1 MRTWFCL
8 SLIKRNN
15 YRNSSSSQL
24 LASCSNESLES
35 TSINETTADLS
46 ATAILFS
53 FLNLACDSADALHS
67 FAPAVMV
74 TDLMNLSSVPL
85 MHRDLCD
92 LESQI
97 LIGILPKER
106 TLNYLNSK
114 PWRWS
119 QYNAEHIAIDITLNT
134 NGFFLCITICAYSI
148 SNYISIYFKL
158 FMFLEY
164 FLIFFL
170 SPVFLRVLSSKPW
183 LFFCSRLQRTVGH
196 KSNKITLPMRKL
208 SHSTTLRKMTSPT
221 RSQSEM

>member
-15 YRNSSSSQL
+15 YRNSSSSQP

-35 TSINETTADLS
+35 TSINETKADLS

-53 FLNLACDSADALHS
+53 FLNLARDSADALHS

-170 SPVFLRVLSSKPW
+170 SPVFW
-183 LFFCSRLQRTVGH
+183 GCCLQSHDCFSARG
-196 KSNKITLPMRKL
+196 SNA
-208 SHSTTLRKMTSPT
+208 
-221 RSQSEM
+221 Q

>member
-53 FLNLACDSADALHS
+53 FLNLARDSADALHS

-97 LIGILPKER
+97 LIQILPKER
-106 TLNYLNSK
+106 TLSSDGKVLITTRHRTSLLFRRRSYLVS
-114 PWRWS
+114 
-119 QYNAEHIAIDITLNT
+119 L
-134 NGFFLCITICAYSI
+134 L
-148 SNYISIYFKL
+148 
-158 FMFLEY
+158 
-164 FLIFFL
+164 
-170 SPVFLRVLSSKPW
+170 
-183 LFFCSRLQRTVGH
+183 TV
-196 KSNKITLPMRKL
+196 R
-208 SHSTTLRKMTSPT
+208 
-221 RSQSEM
+221 QD

>member
-15 YRNSSSSQL
+15 YRNSSSSQPI
-24 LASCSNESLES
+24 ASCSNESLES
-35 TSINETTADLS
+35 TSINETKADLS

-85 MHRDLCD
+85 MYRDLCD

-170 SPVFLRVLSSKPW
+170 SPVFW
-183 LFFCSRLQRTVGH
+183 GCCLQSHDCFSARG
-196 KSNKITLPMRKL
+196 SNA
-208 SHSTTLRKMTSPT
+208 
-221 RSQSEM
+221 Q

>member
-53 FLNLACDSADALHS
+53 FLNLACDSTDALHS

-92 LESQI
+92 LGSQI
-97 LIGILPKER
+97 LIRILPKER
-106 TLNYLNSK
+106 NLNFQLSEK
-114 PWRWS
+114 
-119 QYNAEHIAIDITLNT
+119 NT
-134 NGFFLCITICAYSI
+134 
-148 SNYISIYFKL
+148 
-158 FMFLEY
+158 
-164 FLIFFL
+164 
-170 SPVFLRVLSSKPW
+170 
-183 LFFCSRLQRTVGH
+183 
-196 KSNKITLPMRKL
+196 
-208 SHSTTLRKMTSPT
+208 
-221 RSQSEM
+221 

>member
-15 YRNSSSSQL
+15 YRNSSSSQP

-35 TSINETTADLS
+35 TSINETKADLS

-170 SPVFLRVLSSKPW
+170 SSVFWGCCLPRP
-183 LFFCSRLQRTVGH
+183 FFFSARG
-196 KSNKITLPMRKL
+196 SNA
-208 SHSTTLRKMTSPT
+208 
-221 RSQSEM
+221 Q

>member
-74 TDLMNLSSVPL
+74 IDLMNLSSVPL
-85 MHRDLCD
+85 MHRD

-134 NGFFLCITICAYSI
+134 NEFFLCITICAYSI

-170 SPVFLRVLSSKPW
+170 SPVFW
-183 LFFCSRLQRTVGH
+183 GCCLQSHDCFSARG
-196 KSNKITLPMRKL
+196 SNA
-208 SHSTTLRKMTSPT
+208 
-221 RSQSEM
+221 Q

>member
-15 YRNSSSSQL
+15 YRYSSSSQL

-53 FLNLACDSADALHS
+53 FLNLARDSADALHS

-92 LESQI
+92 LGSQI
-97 LIGILPKER
+97 LIRILPKER
-106 TLNYLNSK
+106 NLNF
-114 PWRWS
+114 
-119 QYNAEHIAIDITLNT
+119 Q
-134 NGFFLCITICAYSI
+134 
-148 SNYISIYFKL
+148 
-158 FMFLEY
+158 
-164 FLIFFL
+164 L
-170 SPVFLRVLSSKPW
+170 SE
-183 LFFCSRLQRTVGH
+183 
-196 KSNKITLPMRKL
+196 NNI
-208 SHSTTLRKMTSPT
+208 
-221 RSQSEM
+221 

>member
-15 YRNSSSSQL
+15 YRNSSSSQP
-24 LASCSNESLES
+24 LASCRNESLES
-35 TSINETTADLS
+35 TSINETKADLS

-74 TDLMNLSSVPL
+74 IDLMNLSSVPL
-85 MHRDLCD
+85 MHRD

-170 SPVFLRVLSSKPW
+170 SPVFW
-183 LFFCSRLQRTVGH
+183 GCCLQSHDCFSARG
-196 KSNKITLPMRKL
+196 SNA
-208 SHSTTLRKMTSPT
+208 
-221 RSQSEM
+221 Q

>member
-24 LASCSNESLES
+24 LASCSNESLKN

-97 LIGILPKER
+97 LIQILPKER

-134 NGFFLCITICAYSI
+134 NEFFLCITICAYI

-164 FLIFFL
+164 FLIFYL
-170 SPVFLRVLSSKPW
+170 SLVFRRVLSSKPW

-196 KSNKITLPMRKL
+196 KSN
-208 SHSTTLRKMTSPT
+208 
-221 RSQSEM
+221 EM

>member
-53 FLNLACDSADALHS
+53 FLNLARDSADALHS

-92 LESQI
+92 LGSGYSQ
-97 LIGILPKER
+97 R
-106 TLNYLNSK
+106 
-114 PWRWS
+114 
-119 QYNAEHIAIDITLNT
+119 NAT
-134 NGFFLCITICAYSI
+134 
-148 SNYISIYFKL
+148 
-158 FMFLEY
+158 
-164 FLIFFL
+164 LIFSSVKRIFNNQN
-170 SPVFLRVLSSKPW
+170 VRRFNCTIVLILKIEKGSY
-183 LFFCSRLQRTVGH
+183 FQMFDFETGVSRRALILGV
-196 KSNKITLPMRKL
+196 NKILV
-208 SHSTTLRKMTSPT
+208 LRKKRP
-221 RSQSEM
+221 RPFAH

>member
-8 SLIKRNN
+8 PLIKRNN

-74 TDLMNLSSVPL
+74 IDLMNLSSVPL
-85 MHRDLCD
+85 MHRD

-221 RSQSEM
+221 HSQSEM

>member
-74 TDLMNLSSVPL
+74 IDLMNLSSVPL
-85 MHRDLCD
+85 MHRD